1 MKEIQKGAEILR
13 GLKGLLENL
22 PDFRPSTTEPA
33 IKAFAEERGLKLRK
47 VMQPLR
53 AAITGRLATPGMYEM
68 LEVLGKETVLRRIDR
83 ALAEFA

>member
-1 MKEIQKGAEILR
+1 
-13 GLKGLLENL
+13 
-22 PDFRPSTTEPA
+22 
-33 IKAFAEERGLKLRK
+33 
-47 VMQPLR
+47 LR